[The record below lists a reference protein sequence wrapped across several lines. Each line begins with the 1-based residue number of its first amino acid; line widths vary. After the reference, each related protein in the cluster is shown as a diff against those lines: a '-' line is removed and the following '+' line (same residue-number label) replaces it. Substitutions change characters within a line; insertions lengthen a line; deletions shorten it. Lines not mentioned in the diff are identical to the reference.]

1 MASTSKGKKVCA
13 KQTEG
18 ATNISSRLGSL
29 FCVVASA
36 HLHTVEFEIEAF
48 DGLQAVAGLDVL
60 GISQHADVD
69 RDLEMV
75 LLLADEGIIGQGE
88 VEALVGV
95 DTVGRHRTLKGA
107 ERDLNILIMR
117 IRSLNVALLGACSL
131 TPSIDR
137 ECISSLHGYGYVR
150 LCGSVCTGSV
160 MFTLQ

>member
-1 MASTSKGKKVCA
+1 MASTSKRKRGCA
-13 KQTEG
+13 QQTEG
-18 ATNISSRLGSL
+18 ATNISSRLRSL
-29 FCVVASA
+29 FFWVASA

-95 DTVGRHRTLKGA
+95 DTVGRHWTLKGA
-107 ERDLNILIMR
+107 ERDLNTLIMR
-117 IRSLNVALLGACSL
+117 IRSLNMALLGARSL
-131 TPSIDR
+131 SPCIDP
-137 ECISSLHGYGYVR
+137 ECIS
-150 LCGSVCTGSV
+150 GSVCTGPLLISRS
-160 MFTLQ
+160 FPL